1 MAEDQE
7 GRRRGDPRG
16 NGPVRAA
23 ALLAFNCLHHN
34 IPITDVA
41 EWMGHKSID
50 ITYKDLPPPHARL
63 HQHRRQG
70 FGHGADLLR
79 AVPSCERR
87 CQMVDDAAS
96 GRLRYPE
103 QRHQLPQS
111 QVRPPIR
118 GDQQNPVLQRQ
129 APRSPPADRIRAF
142 ASQCGQQLAEL
153 PRAQPGERGCPGRLR
168 RRDHTS
174 HTEII
179 PCGGAA
185 LRDVRRNRMVWH
197 ASGVENHRM
206 HEVKLSDGIIT
217 LSPLRLDDVEA
228 HLTGEDELLVRWL
241 NGGPGTREG
250 IEVYFRHCQ
259 EQWETAGPLRAF
271 GIRVGADE
279 VLAGTVDL
287 RFAGEGLTPGQVNVA
302 YGLYPSWRG
311 RGLATRA
318 VLLASQYAANE
329 GGEEAVIQ
337 VEPENPASA
346 AVAQRAGFTLGKQ
359 THSKDGTQ
367 FNWYIRELH
376 VTTQ

>member
-1 MAEDQE
+1 
-7 GRRRGDPRG
+7 
-16 NGPVRAA
+16 
-23 ALLAFNCLHHN
+23 
-34 IPITDVA
+34 
-41 EWMGHKSID
+41 
-50 ITYKDLPPPHARL
+50 
-63 HQHRRQG
+63 
-70 FGHGADLLR
+70 
-79 AVPSCERR
+79 
-87 CQMVDDAAS
+87 
-96 GRLRYPE
+96 
-103 QRHQLPQS
+103 
-111 QVRPPIR
+111 
-118 GDQQNPVLQRQ
+118 
-129 APRSPPADRIRAF
+129 
-142 ASQCGQQLAEL
+142 
-153 PRAQPGERGCPGRLR
+153 
-168 RRDHTS
+168 
-174 HTEII
+174 
-179 PCGGAA
+179 
-185 LRDVRRNRMVWH
+185 
-197 ASGVENHRM
+197 M

-250 IEVYFRHCQ
+250 IEAYFRHCQ

-287 RFAGEGLTPGQVNVA
+287 RFAGEELAPGQVNVA

-346 AVAQRAGFTLGKQ
+346 AVAQRAGFTLDKQ